1 MKLVRTTSKNKD
13 FIVLVKELDA
23 YLAITDGDEHAFY
36 NQFNSI
42 QSLKYVLVVYVND
55 IPVGCGAIKPL
66 NTSSMEI
73 KRMYVSPKTRGK
85 GIATRIL
92 KELESWTKEL
102 NYTSCILETGIRQTE
117 AVALYKKC
125 NYNIIPN
132 YGQYIGVKNSLCFK
146 KEV

>member
-13 FIVLVKELDA
+13 FTVLVKELDA

>member
-1 MKLVRTTSKNKD
+1 MKLARTTSKNKD
-13 FIVLVKELDA
+13 FIALVKELDA

-42 QSLKYVLVVYVND
+42 QSLKYVLVIYLND
-55 IPVGCGAIKPL
+55 VPVGCGAIKPIEE
-66 NTSSMEI
+66 SSMEI

-85 GIATRIL
+85 GIATKIL

-125 NYNIIPN
+125 NYTIIPN

-146 KEV
+146 KKV

>member
-55 IPVGCGAIKPL
+55 IPVGCGAIKLL

>member
-13 FIVLVKELDA
+13 FTVLVKELDA

-85 GIATRIL
+85 GIATKIL